1 MKETKKDV
9 VKEAVAY
16 DYAEVIKEVLQDI
29 FNAKPLFVDGDQF
42 VKSLEK
48 CNWKLE
54 RRGDGTY
61 KLSNRDGWFEVKD
74 EMLVTFFDS
83 IPMVEG

>member
-1 MKETKKDV
+1 M
-9 VKEAVAY
+9 
-16 DYAEVIKEVLQDI
+16 
-29 FNAKPLFVDGDQF
+29 
-42 VKSLEK
+42 KSLEK

-61 KLSNRDGWFEVKD
+61 MLSKPQGWFEVKD

-83 IPMVEG
+83 LPMVEG

>member
-1 MKETKKDV
+1 MKEI
-9 VKEAVAY
+9 VKESLAY

-42 VKSLEK
+42 VKSLAK

-54 RRGDGTY
+54 RRNDGTY
-61 KLSNRDGWFEVKD
+61 KLSKPQGWFVVKD
-74 EMLVTFFDS
+74 EMLITFFDS

>member
-1 MKETKKDV
+1 MKKI

-16 DYAEVIKEVLQDI
+16 DYAQVIKEVLQDI
-29 FNAKPLFVDGDQF
+29 FNAKPFFVDGDQF
-42 VKSLEK
+42 VKSLGK

-54 RRGDGTY
+54 RREDGTY
-61 KLSNRDGWFEVKD
+61 MLSKPQGWFEVKD

-83 IPMVEG
+83 LPMVEG

>member
-1 MKETKKDV
+1 MKETKNDV
-9 VKEAVAY
+9 VEKSLAY

-29 FNAKPLFVDGDQF
+29 FNAKPLFVDGGQF

-48 CNWKLE
+48 CNWRLE

-61 KLSNRDGWFEVKD
+61 KLSKPQGWFEVKD
-74 EMLVTFFDS
+74 EMLITFFDS